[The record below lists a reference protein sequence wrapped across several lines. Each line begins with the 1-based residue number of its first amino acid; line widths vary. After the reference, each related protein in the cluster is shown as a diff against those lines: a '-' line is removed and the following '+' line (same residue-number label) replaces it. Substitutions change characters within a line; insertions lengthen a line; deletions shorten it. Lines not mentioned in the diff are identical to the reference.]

1 VVAALKEKAFM
12 IDSKLENAVC
22 DALASIILLWAC
34 SSPTDSGVH
43 ISTVPDT
50 FKNGR
55 SALNSRVQQALLAKP
70 QSEINPY
77 SALGDAQIGG
87 VREMQFPFDGVRRL
101 DADENLIGGEK
112 PKPSQGCVVVVKD
125 SWGAWRKKR

>member
-1 VVAALKEKAFM
+1 MRCFSQHYLAVSVLLPNRQRRPYFHGARHIQKWPVGSQTAAVTAAAYVL
-12 IDSKLENAVC
+12 
-22 DALASIILLWAC
+22 SI
-34 SSPTDSGVH
+34 T
-43 ISTVPDT
+43 T
-50 FKNGR
+50 
-55 SALNSRVQQALLAKP
+55 SAPNSRVQQALLAKP

-125 SWGAWRKKR
+125 S